1 MEENNNAPVNGNE
14 GTQTQNNQNN
24 QTTSDK
30 SNEAA
35 NNLQFG
41 EEIRAMIPSAGTLKL
56 TKEQE
61 QALYAPVQ
69 DSDVYIKPDGL
80 IYLSW
85 IKYAG
90 RLTKAFSGTGWTM
103 LPQGMPKG
111 HNNMIIWGFH
121 LVINGIYCGF
131 AIGEQQYFANGRMT
145 YGEACEGA
153 KSNALM
159 RLCKALGIGLELWD
173 KEFID
178 RWLNNYA
185 KKEWDASANQGQ
197 GKYKWSLKPNA
208 FGTAPA
214 NLNTPKPVSQSQTSS
229 TANAKNADDAT
240 KNPAPVKEAPA
251 KGKKGSKLPEN
262 NAFLTNKGDDIP
274 LEQIP
279 ESEVTGESSNE
290 TEAYKKLLA
299 EISNSDTTGKL
310 KMSYDKVKTAL
321 DKKEITEE
329 EKETLRKL
337 ANQLFVKLASS
348 AK

>member
-30 SNEAA
+30 LNEAA

-61 QALYAPVQ
+61 EALYATVQ

-90 RLTKAFSGTGWTM
+90 RLTKAFGGTGWTM

-111 HNNMIIWGFH
+111 YNNMIIWGFH

-173 KEFID
+173 KVFID
-178 RWLNNYA
+178 RWLTAYA
-185 KKEWDASANQGQ
+185 
-197 GKYKWSLKPNA
+197 
-208 FGTAPA
+208 
-214 NLNTPKPVSQSQTSS
+214 
-229 TANAKNADDAT
+229 AT
-240 KNPAPVKEAPA
+240 KPAPPVKEAPA

>member
-30 SNEAA
+30 LNEAA

-61 QALYAPVQ
+61 EALYATVQ

-90 RLTKAFSGTGWTM
+90 RLTKAFGGTGWTM

-111 HNNMIIWGFH
+111 YNNMIIWGFH

-173 KEFID
+173 KAFID
-178 RWLNNYA
+178 RWLTAYA
-185 KKEWDASANQGQ
+185 DKVWNEQDR
-197 GKYKWSLKPNA
+197 KYKWSLKPNA
-208 FGTAPA
+208 FGTTPA
-214 NLNTPKPVSQSQTSS
+214 NLNTPKPVSQPQTSS
-229 TANAKNADDAT
+229 TANTKNADYAAT
-240 KNPAPVKEAPA
+240 KPAPPVKEAPA

>member
-1 MEENNNAPVNGNE
+1 MEENNNVPATNGNE
-14 GTQTQNNQNN
+14 GTQPQNNQNN
-24 QTTSDK
+24 QTNSDK

-61 QALYAPVQ
+61 DALYAPVQ
-69 DSDVYIKPDGL
+69 DSDVYIKTDGL

-90 RLTKAFSGTGWTM
+90 RLTKAFGGTGWTM

-131 AIGEQQYFANGRMT
+131 AIGEQQYFSNGRMT

-173 KEFID
+173 KMFID
-178 RWLNNYA
+178 RWLNAYA
-185 KKEWDASANQGQ
+185 DKVWNEQDR
-197 GKYKWSLKPNA
+197 KYKWSLKPNA
-208 FGTAPA
+208 FGNTPA
-214 NLNTPKPVSQSQTSS
+214 NLNTPKSVSQSQTSS
-229 TANAKNADDAT
+229 TANTKNANDAT
-240 KNPAPVKEAPA
+240 KKPAPPVKETPA

-279 ESEVTGESSNE
+279 ESEITGESSNE